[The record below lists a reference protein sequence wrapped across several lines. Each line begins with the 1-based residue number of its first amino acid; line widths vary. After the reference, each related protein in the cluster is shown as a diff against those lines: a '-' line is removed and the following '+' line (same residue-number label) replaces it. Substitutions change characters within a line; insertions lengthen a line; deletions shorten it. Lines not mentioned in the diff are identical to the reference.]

1 MKDRIKVRI
10 ILFLLGI
17 CILTLG
23 VALTIQADYG
33 AGAWDSVNV
42 GLYQTFGL
50 SVGTFSILL
59 SFVFVFIG
67 GLLRKGKF
75 KPLTII
81 TAILLGV
88 CTDGWLYFIRNVLTS
103 SNEIVRIYCMVFGIA
118 ILSIGLGVYLYANL
132 IPNSLDDCM
141 MAFHERFNIGIGI
154 SKVGTDLIGV
164 LIALSLGATINIGTI
179 LSVII
184 VGPLA
189 NYIYTLLC
197 EWKYI

>member
-42 GLYQTFGL
+42 GLY
-50 SVGTFSILL
+50 
-59 SFVFVFIG
+59 
-67 GLLRKGKF
+67 
-75 KPLTII
+75 TII

-118 ILSIGLGVYLYANL
+118 ILSIGLGIYLYANL

-197 EWKYI
+197 KCKYV

>member
-1 MKDRIKVRI
+1 MKEKIRVRA
-10 ILFLLGI
+10 ILFILGI

-23 VALTIQADYG
+23 VALTIQSNYG

-59 SFVFVFIG
+59 SFIFVLIG
-67 GLLRKGKF
+67 GLLRNGKF
-75 KPLTII
+75 NPLTII

-88 CTDGWLYFIRNVLTS
+88 CTDGWLYFIRSVFSS
-103 SNEIVRIYCMVFGIA
+103 SNEIVRVYCMIFGIA
-118 ILSIGLGVYLYANL
+118 ILSIGLGIYLYADL

-141 MAFHERFNIGIGI
+141 MAFNERFNLGIGV
-154 SKVGTDLIGV
+154 SKVIIDSIGV
-164 LIALSLGATINIGTI
+164 LIALSLGATISIGTI

-189 NYIYTLLC
+189 NYIYKILC
-197 EWKYI
+197 AYRFI